1 VIALAAA
8 PAPSSGPV
16 IPSFGPTDPCV
27 TGHHLFCPG
36 WVRDEW
42 GSTIQPALLQH
53 IKLTAIAVSVGFAIA
68 LALALL
74 ADRYRPLA
82 PPFGV
87 FAAIVYTIP
96 SLALF
101 QLLVPVTGLTVTTVE
116 IALASYTLIVLF
128 RNTLTGLQSAPPD
141 VLEAARG
148 MGLSDRQMLLRVR
161 LPLAIP
167 AIMAGLRVAVVL
179 TIAEATVASFIIPE
193 GLGFQIRE
201 GIRTSFSTGILTAG
215 GLAVL
220 LAFAADGL
228 LVLLQRVLTPWS
240 RRWRVA

>member
-1 VIALAAA
+1 MTGFRLADGG
-8 PAPSSGPV
+8 GPV
-16 IPSFGPTDPCV
+16 IPNFGQPSACLKHNGWFCTDWMSK
-27 TGHHLFCPG
+27 H
-36 WVRDEW
+36 W
-42 GSTIQPALLQH
+42 GDTLQPALVQH
-53 IKLTAIAVSVGFAIA
+53 IELTLIAVGVGFAIA
-68 LALALL
+68 FLLALIGFRWRLFDAPLGGLTDLL
-74 ADRYRPLA
+74 YS
-82 PPFGV
+82 
-87 FAAIVYTIP
+87 IP

-101 QLLVPVTGLTVTTVE
+101 QLLVPLTGLTVTTVE

-128 RNTLTGLQSAPPD
+128 RNTLTGLQSTPPD